1 MQERKIKVCVCVC
14 VGGGVVINTFFHC
27 IKLKHKKFFFV
38 NKKYPF
44 AKFLLFI
51 FSILPLNN
59 FLFNL

>member
-1 MQERKIKVCVCVC
+1 MQERKIKVCVCV
-14 VGGGVVINTFFHC
+14 GGGSYKYRFFHF